1 MSVLLLSWDA
11 LFPPRRLLLS
21 IGFYGGLGAGIGVV
35 VDSARVGSRVV
46 YDTRGSSR
54 RVSVAPLIS
63 RDRTGVAVSLG
74 F

>member
-1 MSVLLLSWDA
+1 MAGQPALSSMWRLA
-11 LFPPRRLLLS
+11 LSEGEASGQP
-21 IGFYGGLGAGIGVV
+21 
-35 VDSARVGSRVV
+35 SARPWIAAHVGSRVV

-54 RVSVAPLIS
+54 RVSVAPLTLIS